1 MSKVYKIRK
10 GKDIQLEGK
19 PIRQI
24 LGEIKSSTVALKP
37 TDFKGLT
44 PKLEVQAGD
53 EVKAGDALF
62 HVKNNP
68 AIKFTSPVSGEVAE
82 IVRGDRRAIQ
92 EVRILADNEVKYK
105 NFNVENA
112 SDKESIITVLLE
124 SGMWPCIIQRPFG
137 TIANPEE
144 SPKAIHISTYNSAP
158 LAADNTFLIEG
169 DEKAFQKGL
178 DILTHLTPG
187 VVHLNHNTKDEHSAI
202 FTNCTNVQHNFFEG
216 PHPSGLVGVQI
227 HHIDPINKGD
237 VVWTLSPQS
246 VAYIGRLFLT
256 GHADFSKVVAI
267 AGSET
272 SEQGYVKTTA
282 GVKIENLLEGRL
294 KDGNLRVIGGD
305 VLTGGHL
312 SYDGYLGFYD
322 NLLTVIPEGDHYE
335 FMGWLIPTYARP
347 TVSNSLPI
355 SKYLK
360 KDFRANTNLHGEE
373 RAFVVSGQYEKVLPM
388 DVLPVHLLKAIL
400 AQDLEAMENLGIFEI
415 IEEDMALCEF
425 VCTSKI
431 EVQDIVRQGL
441 ELMEEEG

>member
-1 MSKVYKIRK
+1 
-10 GKDIQLEGK
+10 
-19 PIRQI
+19 
-24 LGEIKSSTVALKP
+24 
-37 TDFKGLT
+37 
-44 PKLEVQAGD
+44 
-53 EVKAGDALF
+53 
-62 HVKNNP
+62 
-68 AIKFTSPVSGEVAE
+68 
-82 IVRGDRRAIQ
+82 
-92 EVRILADNEVKYK
+92 
-105 NFNVENA
+105 
-112 SDKESIITVLLE
+112 
-124 SGMWPCIIQRPFG
+124 MWPCIIQRPFG